1 MDMGDSFLGGTGNSR
16 KSSMRAAVAAVAP
29 TKYQEKRS
37 WSREEEIGDQNPD
50 PNNNRQRRI
59 NENGVGAGLAPYN
72 DSNRI
77 REVREDAEETLINET
92 QGEDTQILEKY
103 RKTDAY

>member
-1 MDMGDSFLGGTGNSR
+1 
-16 KSSMRAAVAAVAP
+16 MRAVVAAPIAP

-37 WSREEEIGDQNPD
+37 WSREEGFGDYNHD
-50 PNNNRQRRI
+50 TNNNRWRRI
-59 NENGVGAGLAPYN
+59 NENDGGAGGVAYN

-92 QGEDTQILEKY
+92 
-103 RKTDAY
+103 